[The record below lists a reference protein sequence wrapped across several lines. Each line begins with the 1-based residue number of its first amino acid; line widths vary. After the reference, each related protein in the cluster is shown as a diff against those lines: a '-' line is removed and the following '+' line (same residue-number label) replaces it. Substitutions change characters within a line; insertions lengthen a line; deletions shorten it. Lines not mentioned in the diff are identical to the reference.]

1 MHYSKFLMAVSFVL
15 TASIGLSACSQKN
28 QDKTKT
34 DEASL
39 TQNDP
44 ISVTMYKNPNCQC
57 CSKWATYLENN
68 GFSVEEIPTDTLA
81 SVKKQKGVP
90 DQLGACHT
98 ALIDGYV
105 VEGHVP
111 VGAINKL
118 LNERPETKGIAVPGM
133 PAESPGMAENP
144 GSVDVYFFNGPDQVA
159 YFDKF

>member
-1 MHYSKFLMAVSFVL
+1 MKHIKQFLPFTLVL
-15 TASIGLSACSQKN
+15 FLAAGISACSQEKQSN
-28 QDKTKT
+28 AETKHSSAAET
-34 DEASL
+34 V
-39 TQNDP
+39 
-44 ISVTMYKNPNCQC
+44 SVTMYKNPNCQC

-98 ALIDGYV
+98 AVIDGYV

-111 VGAINKL
+111 VEAINKVL
-118 LNERPETKGIAVPGM
+118 KERPEAKGIAVPGM
-133 PAESPGMAENP
+133 PAQSPGMAEVP
-144 GSVDVYFFNGPDQVA
+144 GPVDVYFFNGPDQVA